1 MASLGRLYSD
11 LDSGDEEES
20 QNSRTNVKTMNAA
33 DEVDESKFFAG
44 VFTSQRSEEDLT
56 EYVNSVFFTEDLLL
70 QMKSLLRR
78 HRDIVSHVHS
88 DGQKKVDTNVNT
100 KATGLSFYR
109 FSCRLYNSVKNYSA
123 FLIQVFYF
131 SNFLSKRSLCIS
143 VYFYTFHL
151 FLIALDKLLTLQTL
165 AYEQ

>member
-56 EYVNSVFFTEDLLL
+56 EYVTTVYFFAEDLLL
-70 QMKSLLRR
+70 EIKSLL
-78 HRDIVSHVHS
+78 
-88 DGQKKVDTNVNT
+88 Q
-100 KATGLSFYR
+100 
-109 FSCRLYNSVKNYSA
+109 
-123 FLIQVFYF
+123 
-131 SNFLSKRSLCIS
+131 
-143 VYFYTFHL
+143 
-151 FLIALDKLLTLQTL
+151 
-165 AYEQ
+165 